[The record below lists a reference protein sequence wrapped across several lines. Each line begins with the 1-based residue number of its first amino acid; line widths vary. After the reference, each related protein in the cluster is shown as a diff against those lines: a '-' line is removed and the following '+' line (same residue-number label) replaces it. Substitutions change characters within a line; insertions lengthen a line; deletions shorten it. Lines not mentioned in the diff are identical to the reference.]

1 MTRNL
6 ATSLHSPT
14 AGQTIR
20 PAEALGKAG
29 EKFAAD
35 FYRVRGAQVIAANV
49 HYRVGELDLV
59 VREPD
64 GTIVFCEVKT
74 RATRNFGVAEA
85 VTPRKLSRLRKAA
98 AQWLSSARSEA
109 KALNKIR
116 FDVLGLVATGAKS
129 GEAFEVEYFQGVDH
143 GSR

>member
-1 MTRNL
+1 MTKNL
-6 ATSLHSPT
+6 ATSVHSPSV
-14 AGQTIR
+14 GQTIR
-20 PAEALGKAG
+20 PADELGKAG

-35 FYRVRGAQVIAANV
+35 FYRARGAQVIAANV

-85 VTPRKLSRLRKAA
+85 VTPRKLKRLRKAA
-98 AQWLSSARSEA
+98 AQWLTARRSTTQPLS
-109 KALNKIR
+109 KVR
-116 FDVLGLVATGAKS
+116 FDVLGLVSTGAEK
-129 GEAFEVEYFQGVDH
+129 GETFDVEYFQGVDH

>member
-1 MTRNL
+1 MTKNL
-6 ATSLHSPT
+6 ATSVQSPSV
-14 AGQTIR
+14 GQTIR
-20 PAEALGKAG
+20 PADALGKAG

-35 FYRVRGAQVIAANV
+35 FYRARGAQVIAANV

-74 RATRNFGVAEA
+74 RATRNCGVAEA
-85 VTPRKLSRLRKAA
+85 VTPRKLKRLRKAA
-98 AQWLSSARSEA
+98 VQWLSARRSTTQPLS
-109 KALNKIR
+109 KVR
-116 FDVLGLVATGAKS
+116 FDVLGLVSTGAET

>member
-6 ATSLHSPT
+6 ATTLHSPT
-14 AGQTIR
+14 VGQTIR
-20 PAEALGKAG
+20 PADVLGKAG

-35 FYRVRGAQVIAANV
+35 FYRARGAQVIAANV

-74 RATRNFGVAEA
+74 RANRNFGVAEA
-85 VTPRKLSRLRKAA
+85 VTPRKLARLRKAA
-98 AQWLSSARSEA
+98 AQWLSAARSEGQ
-109 KALNKIR
+109 ALSKIR
-116 FDVLGLVATGAKS
+116 FDVLGLVATGAKT
-129 GEAFEVEYFQGVDH
+129 GEAFEVDYFQGVDH

>member
-6 ATSLHSPT
+6 AASLHSPT
-14 AGQTIR
+14 VGQTIR
-20 PAEALGKAG
+20 PADALGKAG

-35 FYRVRGAQVIAANV
+35 FYRARGAQVIAANV

-59 VREPD
+59 VRESD

-74 RATRNFGVAEA
+74 RATRNFGVVEA
-85 VTPRKLSRLRKAA
+85 VTPRKLKRLRKAA
-98 AQWLSSARSEA
+98 AQWLSTARSENQTLS
-109 KALNKIR
+109 KLR
-116 FDVLGLVATGAKS
+116 FDVLGLVATGAHS